1 MITKKDRTAKT
12 LFQWV
17 LSYSLYKKQSNFKDF
32 KSVVGLVCIYSNR
45 QDVFENV
52 NRQRSE

>member
-1 MITKKDRTAKT
+1 MGTQLLNIQKSVYNKYID
-12 LFQWV
+12 
-17 LSYSLYKKQSNFKDF
+17 Y